1 MSRRMFSFF
10 FAIVVLAAMTSP
22 VWAKT
27 DSNAT
32 IKATITL
39 YSKLTLG
46 STSLA
51 PGEYNVTVEGNQA
64 KFEQKGKVV
73 AQVPCTLKT
82 LASKAAQTEFLA
94 DQGRMTEIQ
103 VSGRTEAVDFPAGQT
118 SGN

>member
-1 MSRRMFSFF
+1 MSRRLFSFF
-10 FAIVVLAAMTSP
+10 FAIVVLTAVTFP

-27 DSNAT
+27 DSNAS
-32 IKATITL
+32 IKTTITL
-39 YSKLTLG
+39 YSKVTLG

-51 PGEYNVTVEGNQA
+51 PGHYDVTVEGNQA
-64 KFEQKGKVV
+64 KFEQGGKVV

-82 LASKAAQTEFLA
+82 LASKAPQTQFLA

-103 VSGRTEAVDFPAGQT
+103 VSGKTEAIDFPAGQT